1 MTSNRRDFLTK
12 AAALSGASA
21 LAALLP
27 ATQALAQT
35 ADVARA
41 AHTGTGT
48 VSDPRVGS
56 VKGPRILADA
66 VPIKSRL
73 RVDPSIWNWHRGTKT
88 GGPSPANYYEAS
100 LGAWHT
106 FDALPGDRDCD
117 VVIVGGGLLGASTA
131 LHLAEA
137 GVDVILVEQDH
148 IGSGASGRNGGQLTP
163 GIARWKAETMIEH
176 YSPEEARRLWRLAS
190 VETMDLVEALSD
202 RYGFSCD
209 YKRGHLTAALHAG
222 PMGGLV
228 NSADARRQLGDTAVR
243 IIGAG
248 ELKERYLRSNIYHGA
263 AVDSMG
269 GQAHP
274 LALLRGL
281 VYGLTGLGGRVYES
295 TSVEAI
301 EQNAGHATVITT
313 QGAIRA
319 RKGVV
324 LAVHGSTF
332 RFLDGSPT
340 TVPFYTY
347 VSVTEPLNDAA
358 SLIPSDYAVYDT
370 QLQIDYYRLV
380 RNNRLLLGGQGT
392 GNSWSPRD
400 VNKYLL
406 GRINTVFPQLGKPA
420 LEYSWGGI
428 SDLTLNGAADARKS
442 DDTVPVYMVHGWS
455 GHGVP
460 QAVRVGK
467 AISDDLTGLNDDFT
481 MLTKVAHAG
490 IPLGRFLSPAVIPV
504 VKGALTMRN
513 SLSPAD
519 MISF

>member
-1 MTSNRRDFLTK
+1 MTSNRRDFLMK
-12 AAALSGASA
+12 AAAVSSAGA
-21 LAALLP
+21 LASLVP
-27 ATQALAQT
+27 AAQTLAQAT
-35 ADVARA
+35 SAELADRTGAGAVAGHRI
-41 AHTGTGT
+41 GT
-48 VSDPRVGS
+48 VP
-56 VKGPRILADA
+56 GPRILADA
-66 VPIKSRL
+66 IPGDSRL
-73 RVDPSIWNWHRGTKT
+73 RVDPSIWNWHRDARAGA
-88 GGPSPANYYEAS
+88 PSPANYYEAS
-100 LGAWHT
+100 LGPWQA
-106 FDALPGDRDCD
+106 FDPLPGDQQCD
-117 VVIVGGGLLGASTA
+117 VVIVGGGLLGASAA

-137 GVDVILVEQDH
+137 GVDVILVEQNQF
-148 IGSGASGRNGGQLTP
+148 GSGASGRNGGQLTP
-163 GIARWKAETMIEH
+163 GIARWKADSMIEH
-176 YSPEEARRLWRLAS
+176 YSPEEAKRLWRLAS
-190 VETMDLVEALSD
+190 VETMELVETLSD

-209 YKRGHLTAALHAG
+209 YKRGHLTAAVHAG
-222 PMGGLV
+222 HMGGLV
-228 NSADARRQLGDTAVR
+228 SSADARRQLGDTAVR

-269 GQAHP
+269 GQLHP

-281 VYGLTGLGGRVYES
+281 VHGFTGLGGRVHEG

-301 EQNAGHATVITT
+301 EQEADGAAVITAHGT
-313 QGAIRA
+313 IRA
-319 RKGVV
+319 SKGVV

-332 RFLDGSPT
+332 RFLAGSPT

-347 VSVTEPLNDAA
+347 VSVTEPLDDAA
-358 SLIPSDYAVYDT
+358 SLIPSDHAVYDT
-370 QLQIDYYRLV
+370 QLQVDYYRVV

-406 GRINTVFPQLGKPA
+406 GRINTVFPQLNNPA

-442 DDTVPVYMVHGWS
+442 DDVAPIYMVHGWS

-467 AISDDLTGLNDDFT
+467 AISDDLTGRNDDFA

-504 VKGALTMRN
+504 VKGALTVRN

>member
-12 AAALSGASA
+12 AVAVSGASA

-27 ATQALAQT
+27 ATQALAQAT
-35 ADVARA
+35 GSGPVA
-41 AHTGTGT
+41 GTGANAIPKARIGT
-48 VSDPRVGS
+48 VES
-56 VKGPRILADA
+56 PRILADA
-66 VPIKSRL
+66 VPIQSRL
-73 RVDPSIWNWHRGTKT
+73 RVDPSIWNWHRDTKT

-100 LGAWHT
+100 LGPWHS
-106 FDALPGDRDCD
+106 FDALPGDQDCD

-163 GIARWKAETMIEH
+163 GIARWKADSMIEH
-176 YSPEEARRLWRLAS
+176 YSPEEAKRLWRLAS
-190 VETMDLVEALSD
+190 VETMDLVQALSD

-209 YKRGHLTAALHAG
+209 YKRGHLTTAVHAG
-222 PMGGLV
+222 HMGGLV
-228 NSADARRQLGDTAVR
+228 SSADARLQLGDTAVR

-248 ELKERYLRSNIYHGA
+248 ELKERYLRSDIYHGA

-281 VYGLTGLGGRVYES
+281 VYGFASLGGRVYEG

-301 EQNAGHATVITT
+301 EQEAGGTTVVTT
-313 QGAIRA
+313 QGTIRV

-332 RFLDGSPT
+332 RFLEGSPT

-347 VSVTEPLNDAA
+347 VSVTEPLDDAA
-358 SLIPSDYAVYDT
+358 GLIPSDYAVYDT
-370 QLQIDYYRLV
+370 QLQVDYYRVV

-400 VNKYLL
+400 VNKYLSN
-406 GRINTVFPQLGKPA
+406 RINTVFPQLGKPA

-460 QAVRVGK
+460 QAVRIGK
-467 AISDDLTGLNDDFT
+467 AISDDLTGRNDDFA

-490 IPLGRFLSPAVIPV
+490 IPLGRLLSPAVIPV
-504 VKGALTMRN
+504 VKGALTVRN